1 MTIFFLEG
9 GKTVDSYRE
18 ILNKEFEKR
27 NLANPRYSW
36 GAFSKQIGLSPS
48 QLHDI
53 LKGRH
58 GISRHKAEA
67 VAQRL
72 RLSEVK
78 MALFCTLV
86 ESEHARSKKTREQAK
101 IKLQII
107 KNKLMFKKMSTDRFS
122 LISEWYHFAILE
134 LLEHKEFQPKIE
146 WIANQ
151 LVLTLDQVTSAI
163 DCLERLGLLKRQGN
177 DWKSTEDFSLVGN
190 QIPSKAIRKYHHEIL
205 TKAKMALEQQSYNR
219 REFQA
224 ATLSLST
231 KDLPEAKKM
240 IEDFLRNFGQ
250 RFHPSNDK
258 DAVYNLSLQL
268 FSLTKEETP

>member
-1 MTIFFLEG
+1 M
-9 GKTVDSYRE
+9 DSYRE

-27 NLANPRYSW
+27 NLANPKYTW

-67 VAQRL
+67 VALRL
-72 RLSEVK
+72 RLNEAK
-78 MALFCTLV
+78 TALFCTLV
-86 ESEHARSKKTREQAK
+86 ESEHARSQKTREQAK
-101 IKLQII
+101 RKLQQI
-107 KNKLMFKKMSTDRFS
+107 KDKLLFKKMAPDRFA

-134 LLEHKEFQPKIE
+134 LLEHKNFQPKIE

-151 LVLTLDQVTSAI
+151 LKLTFDQATSAL
-163 DCLERLGLLKRQGN
+163 DRLERLGLLKRLGHV
-177 DWKSTEDFSLVGN
+177 WKSTEDFSLVGN
-190 QIPSKAIRKYHHEIL
+190 HVPSKAIRHYHQDIL
-205 TKAKMALEQQSYNR
+205 TKAKLALEQQSFNR

-250 RFHPSNDK
+250 RFHQTSDK

-268 FSLTKEETP
+268 FSLSKEENP